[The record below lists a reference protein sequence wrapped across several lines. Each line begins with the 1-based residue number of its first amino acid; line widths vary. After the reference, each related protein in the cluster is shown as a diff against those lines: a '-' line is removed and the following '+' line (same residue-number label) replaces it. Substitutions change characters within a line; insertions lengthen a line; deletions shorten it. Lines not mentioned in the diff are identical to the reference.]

1 MKTKHKPID
10 GKYLNIH
17 GEVVVCYGNQNSVLI
32 WREKKPTFK
41 SACTPKM
48 GCVLYRKDIYYLT
61 DFK

>member
-1 MKTKHKPID
+1 MTKRKPID

-17 GEVVVCYGNQNSVLI
+17 GEVVVCYGNDQSVLI

-41 SACTPKM
+41 SVRKPKM
-48 GCVLYRKDIYYLT
+48 GTIFYRHDIYYLT

>member
-1 MKTKHKPID
+1 MKRKTTVD

-17 GEVVVCYGNQNSVLI
+17 GEIVVCYGNDQSVLI

-41 SACTPKM
+41 SVRTPKM
-48 GCVLYRKDIYYLT
+48 GTIFYRETLYFLT